1 MKKQGGFTLIELMI
15 VVAIIGILAAI
26 AVPQYQQFQRKAK
39 FSDVVS
45 QTAAYKSAVELCIQ
59 NNNGKLTGCD
69 TGAKDNDGGTWSIP
83 DAIAAGAGKGNLD
96 SLSAKDG
103 VITAAAKKTGGLDG
117 ETYVLTPVPGTA
129 SITWATSGTCRT
141 ASPPIC

>member
-1 MKKQGGFTLIELMI
+1 MKKAQGGFTLIELMI

-45 QTAAYKSAVELCIQ
+45 QTAAYKSAVELCVQ
-59 NNNGKLTGCD
+59 NNNGVATGCD
-69 TGAKDNDGGTWSIP
+69 TGASATDGTWSIP
-83 DAIAAGAGKGNLD
+83 AAIASGAGKGNLD

-103 VITAAAKKTGGLDG
+103 VITAKAISTGGLAG
-117 ETYVLTPVPGTA
+117 ETYVLTPTSGTA
-129 SITWATSGTCRT
+129 SISWAASGTCRT